1 MEKKDWKTWLLIA
14 VTVLTALLNAVN
26 GEKLDGV
33 QKKVEKTVE
42 KTEKLDKD
50 VNDLTTKVAMSVNAK

>member
-1 MEKKDWKTWLLIA
+1 MEKKDWKTWLGIA
-14 VTVLTALLNAVN
+14 VLVLTAILQVVN